1 MVLWCDGSLSLLSL
15 WLGKK
20 EMAKS
25 TAVGVTFCCLVISL
39 GIFSWFSSTRLNPS
53 FYCWMRL
60 ARFVK
65 SVYESKGGDG
75 GFCSV
80 VWFRFPFGV
89 DNIGP
94 TIGGN
99 ATSEIT
105 LFAIVGEPS
114 VSSSSCPTS
123 VRIGIERSCKV
134 WIANRTPAVEE
145 GLLLMFLFRVPTI
158 ISKTKRWL
166 LNCYGGG
173 ICNRK
178 WLRLRGA

>member
-1 MVLWCDGSLSLLSL
+1 LTLKEENLEEKIYILIGPVTIDEYEWLFMVLWCDGSLSLLSL

-25 TAVGVTFCCLVISL
+25 TVVGVTFCCLMISL

-80 VWFRFPFGV
+80 V
-89 DNIGP
+89 
-94 TIGGN
+94 
-99 ATSEIT
+99 
-105 LFAIVGEPS
+105 
-114 VSSSSCPTS
+114 
-123 VRIGIERSCKV
+123 
-134 WIANRTPAVEE
+134 
-145 GLLLMFLFRVPTI
+145 
-158 ISKTKRWL
+158 
-166 LNCYGGG
+166 
-173 ICNRK
+173 
-178 WLRLRGA
+178 